1 MLKPLWRLLLK
12 DPAELTCDECFAVL
26 EYYSELLVRGGAD
39 LLPKV
44 LEHLQGCPECRIEHR
59 EALRR
64 LEATYI
70 QKQNGASK

>member
-1 MLKPLWRLLLK
+1 MLRPLWRLLLE
-12 DPAELTCDECFAVL
+12 DPAKLTCDECFAVL
-26 EYYSELLVRGGAD
+26 EYYSELLVQGGAD

-59 EALRR
+59 EALHR
-64 LEATYI
+64 LETTYI